1 VRPCWYRAFVE
12 TASGTRTE
20 SAAEIESFCSGLEGL
35 QRQACVTGAIVIG
48 PPDPRN
54 QLAVCASLSS
64 DTAIAARIRGTKVQN
79 LIQYRDD
86 MKVDLIKDCNQFD
99 GSMALTCYRWLGK
112 TLGVVS
118 DGKLA
123 EFGCPKLPKG
133 APRYA
138 CAAGVK
144 SMGGPLVTFS

>member
-1 VRPCWYRAFVE
+1 M
-12 TASGTRTE
+12 
-20 SAAEIESFCSGLEGL
+20 
-35 QRQACVTGAIVIG
+35 IG

-54 QLAVCASLSS
+54 QLPICASLQT
-64 DTAIAARIRGTKVQN
+64 DIDIAACIRGTKVQN
-79 LIQYRDD
+79 LLQYPDD
-86 MKVDLIKDCNQFD
+86 MKVDLIKDCKQFK

-123 EFGCPKLPKG
+123 EYGCPKLPTG
-133 APRYA
+133 APRKA

-144 SMGGPLVTFS
+144 SMDGPLVTFS